1 MGNGRNMNLFR
12 IKLLY
17 LQAYIKVLTTIQII
31 KLKKDKL
38 LVYYNPITMK
48 KLLFILAVVL
58 FTGCQHS
65 PVKSFILESYPT
77 ATEIVIEE
85 DSAYNAYWDI
95 LHLNRKCS
103 ETIQKLT
110 DISKKE
116 RYQIID
122 SLQLEAMPIHV
133 HLEDVFMTPKI
144 NSKAY
149 KVRFNLNGI
158 PHQTA
163 VFQLPLGENNYISQE
178 DIEQKFEEVLDKI
191 ENMK

>member
-1 MGNGRNMNLFR
+1 
-12 IKLLY
+12 
-17 LQAYIKVLTTIQII
+17 
-31 KLKKDKL
+31 
-38 LVYYNPITMK
+38 MK

-110 DISKKE
+110 DISKKDT
-116 RYQIID
+116 RLLI
-122 SLQLEAMPIHV
+122 
-133 HLEDVFMTPKI
+133 
-144 NSKAY
+144 AY
-149 KVRFNLNGI
+149 
-158 PHQTA
+158 
-163 VFQLPLGENNYISQE
+163 S
-178 DIEQKFEEVLDKI
+178 
-191 ENMK
+191 